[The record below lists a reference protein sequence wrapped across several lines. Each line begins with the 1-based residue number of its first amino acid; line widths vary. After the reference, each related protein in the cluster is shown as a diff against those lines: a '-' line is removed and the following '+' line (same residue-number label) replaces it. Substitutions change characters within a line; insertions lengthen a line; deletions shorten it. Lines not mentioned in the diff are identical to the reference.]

1 MKRLAL
7 FWLASLVL
15 VVMVMATFANAQLGP
30 RLPEPRIISGD
41 DIGFRVEGVD
51 LSGKPMGTLVIRV
64 NGNWVEIGSSMGP
77 RPAK

>member
-15 VVMVMATFANAQLGP
+15 VAMASIAYAQRGP
-30 RLPEPRIISGD
+30 RLPEPRILSGE
-41 DIGFRVEGVD
+41 DIGFRVEGMD

-64 NGNWVEIGSSMGP
+64 NGKWVEIGSSMGP